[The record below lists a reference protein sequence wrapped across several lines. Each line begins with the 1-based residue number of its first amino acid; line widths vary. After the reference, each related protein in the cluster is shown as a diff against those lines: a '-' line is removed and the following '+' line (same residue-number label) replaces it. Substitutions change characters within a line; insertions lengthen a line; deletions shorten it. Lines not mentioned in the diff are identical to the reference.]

1 MPNGVRIS
9 QARSARESWRHEAKN
24 YRSRSDSLLV
34 GMWAV
39 CFPRSGINAARGEI
53 TPKVGKRKE
62 WGMRKKSECVYPA
75 VKREYTLNWR
85 GAFSA
90 KRNKRSGMAIFRES
104 PKDEV
109 LGNCLEMASKRG

>member
-1 MPNGVRIS
+1 MF
-9 QARSARESWRHEAKN
+9 SAKRNKHCKGRDTPESW
-24 YRSRSDSLLV
+24 
-34 GMWAV
+34 
-39 CFPRSGINAARGEI
+39 
-53 TPKVGKRKE
+53 KE
-62 WGMRKKSECVYPA
+62 WDMRKNSECVYPA